1 MGLFDILG
9 TIGSIATGV
18 STIFGTPS
26 TGSTA
31 ATTGQT
37 LAQQVAADPVKT
49 QRVVVEA
56 TGAVPGAATRA
67 AAMGASGASKVFTQT
82 IVQRIDRETGVVLT
96 EDIRKGTPWL
106 MRTEVRALNR
116 VTKAI
121 RKADSK
127 IVRKTAKVSD
137 DRLRKAV
144 FEDIQQLSMVQNL
157 LNGHGVVKC

>member
-1 MGLFDILG
+1 
-9 TIGSIATGV
+9 
-18 STIFGTPS
+18 
-26 TGSTA
+26 
-31 ATTGQT
+31 
-37 LAQQVAADPVKT
+37 
-49 QRVVVEA
+49 
-56 TGAVPGAATRA
+56 
-67 AAMGASGASKVFTQT
+67 MGASGASKVFTQT

-96 EDIRKGTPWL
+96 EDMRKGTPWL
-106 MRTEVRALNR
+106 LRTEVRAMNR